1 MQRRKSIKNIAL
13 LAGGLIA
20 LPSWA
25 KAWSLETLPPMALPP
40 LPIAE
45 GNTLA
50 LIIEAIIPESETK
63 GAKSL
68 GVPAFINTMLA
79 DCYEKKVVENVE
91 KSLTRVEGIA
101 QAKFQQGFAALPMA
115 QKQALLLEIEKGE
128 DKDLKDFYSLIKNL
142 TIQGY
147 TTSEYVQTTFLKY
160 EMVPGHYYG
169 CVPVKS

>member
-1 MQRRKSIKNIAL
+1 MAL

-25 KAWSLETLPPMALPP
+25 KAWSLETLPRMALP
-40 LPIAE
+40 LPGLE

-50 LIIEAIIPESETK
+50 LIIEAIIPESDTK

-91 KSLTRVEGIA
+91 KSLTRVEAIA
-101 QAKFQQGFAALPMA
+101 QAKFQQGFAALPWP
-115 QKQALLLEIEKGE
+115 KNRPSCWRLKKGRTR
-128 DKDLKDFYSLIKNL
+128 I
-142 TIQGY
+142 
-147 TTSEYVQTTFLKY
+147 
-160 EMVPGHYYG
+160 
-169 CVPVKS
+169 

>member
-1 MQRRKSIKNIAL
+1 
-13 LAGGLIA
+13 
-20 LPSWA
+20 
-25 KAWSLETLPPMALPP
+25 
-40 LPIAE
+40 
-45 GNTLA
+45 
-50 LIIEAIIPESETK
+50 
-63 GAKSL
+63 
-68 GVPAFINTMLA
+68 
-79 DCYEKKVVENVE
+79 
-91 KSLTRVEGIA
+91 
-101 QAKFQQGFAALPMA
+101 MA